1 MSIVICVSADI
12 CKACVTESLYTL
24 ITVLLCIHRNFFARA
39 IIDYPQ
45 NPMASPFAAS
55 FIGAFEAADDVL
67 KILYDYIDFILP
79 VLLRIWPYWS
89 HMLAA
94 AVRIHDLKVRG
105 MFTLTSSVDCMRIH
119 SPSMP
124 GLWFGTTRIQDT

>member
-1 MSIVICVSADI
+1 MSIAICVSADI
-12 CKACVTESLYTL
+12 CKACVGSDCLYTL

-55 FIGAFEAADDVL
+55 FVGAFEAADDVL
-67 KILYDYIDFILP
+67 KILYDHIDFILP
-79 VLLRIWPYWS
+79 VLLRIYPYWS

-94 AVRIHDLKVRG
+94 AVRTHNLKVP
-105 MFTLTSSVDCMRIH
+105 DIH
-119 SPSMP
+119 
-124 GLWFGTTRIQDT
+124 